1 MRIELKDE
9 NQEEPQ
15 KIDENDIRYKHETDL
30 TKKEKRELE
39 KMKLAS
45 MGWKGKLQYIWA
57 YYKPQ
62 MAAIVAVIAIAFFV
76 KDLYENSRIHTALT
90 VMVIDSY
97 GTKQEEAEEKVE
109 KALGIQD
116 DPYEIVTVDES
127 LRTGEDGVA
136 LESYS
141 QMAFTTKVSAR
152 AVDVLIGSENYM
164 DGFEFKDEYFMDLT
178 ELLPEEVYQAFGEQ
192 NDKYS
197 ITIDSDIAVGDSG
210 GSVTATANGSNYDV
224 TDVDIVNDDGEWVD
238 GDVPRVEITLEADS
252 DYYFASMAKSKV
264 SLKGDKATYVS
275 SRREDSSSTLIITV
289 KLDDLEGTMEIDNV
303 SWENDNSPVATW
315 ETTSG
320 AVSYQVRLYRG
331 SSSVGSAVT
340 TSSEYYNFASSI
352 TREGEYYFNFFF

>member
-45 MGWKGKLQYIWA
+45 MGWKGKLQYIWS

-76 KDLYENSRIHTALT
+76 KDLYENSKIHTALT

-97 GTKQEEAEEKVE
+97 GTKQEEAEEKVQE
-109 KALGIQD
+109 VLGIQD
-116 DPYEIVTVDES
+116 DPYEIVTVDEK
-127 LRTGEDGVA
+127 LLHTGEDGVA

-152 AVDVLIGSENYM
+152 AVDVLVGSEDYM

-178 ELLPEEVYQAFGEQ
+178 ELLPEDVYRPL
-192 NDKYS
+192 
-197 ITIDSDIAVGDSG
+197 
-210 GSVTATANGSNYDV
+210 GSRMTNTAL
-224 TDVDIVNDDGEWVD
+224 
-238 GDVPRVEITLEADS
+238 P
-252 DYYFASMAKSKV
+252 
-264 SLKGDKATYVS
+264 
-275 SRREDSSSTLIITV
+275 LILMNW
-289 KLDDLEGTMEIDNV
+289 KRNL
-303 SWENDNSPVATW
+303 
-315 ETTSG
+315 
-320 AVSYQVRLYRG
+320 R
-331 SSSVGSAVT
+331 
-340 TSSEYYNFASSI
+340 
-352 TREGEYYFNFFF
+352 

>member
-97 GTKQEEAEEKVE
+97 GTKQEEAEEKVQE
-109 KALGIQD
+109 A
-116 DPYEIVTVDES
+116 YEIVTVDES

-152 AVDVLIGSENYM
+152 AVDVLIGSEDYM

-178 ELLPEEVYQAFGEQ
+178 KLLPEDVYQAFGKQ
-192 NDKYS
+192 DDKYS
-197 ITIDSDIAVGDSG
+197 ITIDSDELAEELEVTYEPVKIGVLANSENVENAVKWL
-210 GSVTATANGSNYDV
+210 T
-224 TDVDIVNDDGEWVD
+224 
-238 GDVPRVEITLEADS
+238 
-252 DYYFASMAKSKV
+252 
-264 SLKGDKATYVS
+264 
-275 SRREDSSSTLIITV
+275 
-289 KLDDLEGTMEIDNV
+289 KLAEEL
-303 SWENDNSPVATW
+303 S
-315 ETTSG
+315 
-320 AVSYQVRLYRG
+320 
-331 SSSVGSAVT
+331 
-340 TSSEYYNFASSI
+340 
-352 TREGEYYFNFFF
+352 

>member
-97 GTKQEEAEEKVE
+97 GTKQEEAEEKVQE
-109 KALGIQD
+109 ALGIQD

-152 AVDVLIGSENYM
+152 AVDVLIGSEDYM

-178 ELLPEEVYQAFGEQ
+178 KLLNKYSLAADKIYLHSSGDITIYFGQIKVSMGSDNSHIEDKLQLLPDFLEKLQG
-192 NDKYS
+192 K
-197 ITIDSDIAVGDSG
+197 SG
-210 GSVTATANGSNYDV
+210 
-224 TDVDIVNDDGEWVD
+224 
-238 GDVPRVEITLEADS
+238 TLEN
-252 DYYFASMAKSKV
+252 YEEG
-264 SLKGDKATYVS
+264 KGKFTFKPDA
-275 SRREDSSSTLIITV
+275 
-289 KLDDLEGTMEIDNV
+289 
-303 SWENDNSPVATW
+303 
-315 ETTSG
+315 
-320 AVSYQVRLYRG
+320 
-331 SSSVGSAVT
+331 
-340 TSSEYYNFASSI
+340 
-352 TREGEYYFNFFF
+352 

>member
-97 GTKQEEAEEKVE
+97 GTKQEEAEEKVQ

-127 LRTGEDGVA
+127 LHWNPT
-136 LESYS
+136 
-141 QMAFTTKVSAR
+141 AR
-152 AVDVLIGSENYM
+152 WPLPPKYLPGQWMCLLVPKIIWTVLSSKM
-164 DGFEFKDEYFMDLT
+164 
-178 ELLPEEVYQAFGEQ
+178 
-192 NDKYS
+192 S
-197 ITIDSDIAVGDSG
+197 ILWI
-210 GSVTATANGSNYDV
+210 
-224 TDVDIVNDDGEWVD
+224 
-238 GDVPRVEITLEADS
+238 
-252 DYYFASMAKSKV
+252 
-264 SLKGDKATYVS
+264 
-275 SRREDSSSTLIITV
+275 
-289 KLDDLEGTMEIDNV
+289 
-303 SWENDNSPVATW
+303 
-315 ETTSG
+315 
-320 AVSYQVRLYRG
+320 
-331 SSSVGSAVT
+331 
-340 TSSEYYNFASSI
+340 
-352 TREGEYYFNFFF
+352 

>member
-45 MGWKGKLQYIWA
+45 MGWKGKLQYIWS

-76 KDLYENSRIHTALT
+76 TALT

-97 GTKQEEAEEKVE
+97 GTKQEEAEEKVQE
-109 KALGIQD
+109 VLGIQD

-152 AVDVLIGSENYM
+152 AVDVLVGSEDYM

-178 ELLPEEVYQAFGEQ
+178 ELLPEDVYQAFGEQ
-192 NDKYS
+192 DDKYS
-197 ITIDSDIAVGDSG
+197 ITIDSDELEEELEVTYEPVKIGVLANSENVENAVKWL
-210 GSVTATANGSNYDV
+210 T
-224 TDVDIVNDDGEWVD
+224 
-238 GDVPRVEITLEADS
+238 
-252 DYYFASMAKSKV
+252 
-264 SLKGDKATYVS
+264 
-275 SRREDSSSTLIITV
+275 
-289 KLDDLEGTMEIDNV
+289 KLAEEL
-303 SWENDNSPVATW
+303 S
-315 ETTSG
+315 
-320 AVSYQVRLYRG
+320 
-331 SSSVGSAVT
+331 
-340 TSSEYYNFASSI
+340 
-352 TREGEYYFNFFF
+352 

>member
-76 KDLYENSRIHTALT
+76 KDLT

-97 GTKQEEAEEKVE
+97 GTKQEEAEEKVQ

-152 AVDVLIGSENYM
+152 AVDVLIGSEDYM

-178 ELLPEEVYQAFGEQ
+178 ELLPEDVYQVFGEQ

-197 ITIDSDIAVGDSG
+197 ITIDSDELAEELEVTYEPVKIGVLANSENVENAVKWL
-210 GSVTATANGSNYDV
+210 T
-224 TDVDIVNDDGEWVD
+224 
-238 GDVPRVEITLEADS
+238 
-252 DYYFASMAKSKV
+252 
-264 SLKGDKATYVS
+264 
-275 SRREDSSSTLIITV
+275 
-289 KLDDLEGTMEIDNV
+289 KLAEEL
-303 SWENDNSPVATW
+303 S
-315 ETTSG
+315 
-320 AVSYQVRLYRG
+320 
-331 SSSVGSAVT
+331 
-340 TSSEYYNFASSI
+340 
-352 TREGEYYFNFFF
+352 

>member
-97 GTKQEEAEEKVE
+97 EKVQE
-109 KALGIQD
+109 ALGIQD

-152 AVDVLIGSENYM
+152 AVDVLIGSEDYM

-178 ELLPEEVYQAFGEQ
+178 KLLPEEVYQAFGEQ
-192 NDKYS
+192 DDKYS
-197 ITIDSDIAVGDSG
+197 ITIDSDELEEELEVTYEPVKIGVLANSENVENAVKWL
-210 GSVTATANGSNYDV
+210 TKLA
-224 TDVDIVNDDGEWVD
+224 
-238 GDVPRVEITLEADS
+238 
-252 DYYFASMAKSKV
+252 
-264 SLKGDKATYVS
+264 
-275 SRREDSSSTLIITV
+275 EDLS
-289 KLDDLEGTMEIDNV
+289 
-303 SWENDNSPVATW
+303 
-315 ETTSG
+315 
-320 AVSYQVRLYRG
+320 
-331 SSSVGSAVT
+331 
-340 TSSEYYNFASSI
+340 
-352 TREGEYYFNFFF
+352 

>member
-97 GTKQEEAEEKVE
+97 GTKQEEAEEKVQ

-116 DPYEIVTVDES
+116 DPVTPCYPCKKRTSQISSCSIWKNFS
-127 LRTGEDGVA
+127 LFKYRWNKDYDGKQKIHPSCLCERPCKKRRKGWRNHIFFRSEGAWSHTGHI
-136 LESYS
+136 
-141 QMAFTTKVSAR
+141 F
-152 AVDVLIGSENYM
+152 
-164 DGFEFKDEYFMDLT
+164 
-178 ELLPEEVYQAFGEQ
+178 
-192 NDKYS
+192 
-197 ITIDSDIAVGDSG
+197 
-210 GSVTATANGSNYDV
+210 
-224 TDVDIVNDDGEWVD
+224 
-238 GDVPRVEITLEADS
+238 
-252 DYYFASMAKSKV
+252 
-264 SLKGDKATYVS
+264 
-275 SRREDSSSTLIITV
+275 
-289 KLDDLEGTMEIDNV
+289 
-303 SWENDNSPVATW
+303 
-315 ETTSG
+315 
-320 AVSYQVRLYRG
+320 
-331 SSSVGSAVT
+331 
-340 TSSEYYNFASSI
+340 
-352 TREGEYYFNFFF
+352 

>member
-97 GTKQEEAEEKVE
+97 GTKQEEAEEKVQ

-141 QMAFTTKVSAR
+141 QMAFTTK
-152 AVDVLIGSENYM
+152 DYM

-178 ELLPEEVYQAFGEQ
+178 ELLPEDVYQVFGEQ

-197 ITIDSDIAVGDSG
+197 ITIDSDELAEELEVTYEPVRIGVLANSENVENAVKWL
-210 GSVTATANGSNYDV
+210 T
-224 TDVDIVNDDGEWVD
+224 
-238 GDVPRVEITLEADS
+238 
-252 DYYFASMAKSKV
+252 
-264 SLKGDKATYVS
+264 
-275 SRREDSSSTLIITV
+275 
-289 KLDDLEGTMEIDNV
+289 KLAEEL
-303 SWENDNSPVATW
+303 S
-315 ETTSG
+315 
-320 AVSYQVRLYRG
+320 
-331 SSSVGSAVT
+331 
-340 TSSEYYNFASSI
+340 
-352 TREGEYYFNFFF
+352 